1 MKLNTQRTI
10 RFYWKHAKKFKLH
23 LVVMVMTAIIA
34 ACADL
39 VAPYFYKL
47 MFDLIAEGGLKSEIA
62 GQAIVYL
69 FIACGFLFLNW
80 LMWRI
85 SDYFNRR
92 FQAQAMGNMANE
104 CFEKMHNHSYNFFTS
119 NFTGS
124 LVKKINRL
132 VRAFEG
138 IADKLYYDLLILI
151 VKASIIFAVLTYLQ
165 PLLGLAMAI
174 WTALFIVFNFV
185 FAKYKWKYDIIK
197 AKADTKTTAMLA
209 DTITNS
215 ITIKLFAGLKYEI
228 KKFAVIISD
237 WAKKTQKAWFM
248 SEIANATQH
257 FAMIFLNL
265 VIFYIAIKLWQQ
277 GTLTIGDFVL
287 IQVYLMALFE
297 KIWGFGRV
305 IRDLYR
311 NLADAEEMIEILN
324 TKQEIKDSED
334 AKDLSVVRGKIE
346 FEKVRFSYDKAIK
359 VIKKLDLKI
368 KPGEKIALVGPS
380 GGGKSTVTKLVL
392 RFFDIQRGKILIDGQ
407 NIKSVTQDSL
417 RSQISLVPQ
426 DPILFHRTLKENI
439 KYGSR
444 DAADKEVFAA
454 ARLANCHEFIQK
466 FPKIYETLVG
476 ERGIKLSGG
485 ERQRVAIARAILA
498 NNPILILD
506 EATSSLDSYSESQ
519 IQQALANLMKNK
531 TTLIIAHRLS
541 TIMSADRII
550 VFQDGE
556 VVESGTHSDL
566 ISDKTGLY
574 KKLWDLQ
581 SGGYVK
587 S

>member
-1 MKLNTQRTI
+1 MKLNTRRTI
-10 RFYWKHAKKFKLH
+10 RFYWKHAKKFKIH
-23 LVVMVMTAIIA
+23 LVVMLMTAIIA
-34 ACADL
+34 ASADL
-39 VAPYFYKL
+39 VAPYYYKL
-47 MFDLIAEGGLKSEIA
+47 MFDLISEGGLKSEIA
-62 GQAIVYL
+62 QQAIIYLLFAFVFL
-69 FIACGFLFLNW
+69 FINW

-92 FQAQAMGNMANE
+92 FQSEAMGNMANE
-104 CFEKMHNHSYNFFTS
+104 CFEVMHHHSYNFFTS
-119 NFTGS
+119 NFSGS

-132 VRAFEG
+132 VRSFEN
-138 IADKLYYDLLILI
+138 IADKLYFDLLTLI
-151 VKASIIFAVLTYLQ
+151 VKATIIFSVLFYLQ
-165 PLLGLAMAI
+165 PLLGIAMAV
-174 WTALFIVFNFV
+174 WTALFVIFNFTY
-185 FAKYKWKYDIIK
+185 AKYKWKYDIIR
-197 AKADTKTTAMLA
+197 AKADTKSTARLA

-228 KKFAVIISD
+228 KKFKEIIND
-237 WAKKTQKAWFM
+237 LVKKTQKAWFM

-257 FAMIFLNL
+257 FAMVLLNL
-265 VIFYIAIKLWQQ
+265 VIFFIAINLWEK
-277 GTLTIGDFVL
+277 GVLTIGDFVL
-287 IQVYLMALFE
+287 IQVYLFSLFE

-311 NLADAEEMIEILN
+311 NMADAEEMIEILH
-324 TKQEIKDSED
+324 TKSEIED
-334 AKDLSVVRGKIE
+334 VKNAKKLRVVRGKIE
-346 FEKVRFSYDKAIK
+346 FQKIRFSYDKTVK
-359 VIKKLDLKI
+359 VIKKLDLNI

-380 GGGKSTVTKLVL
+380 GGGKSTVTKLIL

-426 DPILFHRTLKENI
+426 DPILFHRTLNENI
-439 KYGSR
+439 KYGRR
-444 DAADKEVFAA
+444 DAADEEVIAA
-454 ARLANCHEFIQK
+454 AKLANCHEFIQK
-466 FPKIYETLVG
+466 LPKKYETYVG

-519 IQQALANLMKNK
+519 IQNALINLMKNK

-550 VFQDGE
+550 VFQDGDI
-556 VVESGTHSDL
+556 VESGTHADL